1 MGSEGHREKPCIC
14 SAPLALAKER
24 AARLMT
30 GTATVS
36 TMSRK
41 NTFSSTWP
49 KEKRFLPT
57 VIFRTFLSYHTPVP
71 VSFLDTPWVI
81 STSTTPT
88 TPLSRPTAVETSY

>member
-1 MGSEGHREKPCIC
+1 MSTVLDILI
-14 SAPLALAKER
+14 LASILVLAVLAVR
-24 AARLMT
+24 
-30 GTATVS
+30 
-36 TMSRK
+36 
-41 NTFSSTWP
+41 STWP

-71 VSFLDTPWVI
+71 VSFLDTPWVM